1 VEVTG
6 RLVQGVDVPARELKR
21 RFAMLSVLVAV
32 GLFLG
37 MLAFLELGRQFGVQQ
52 VAEHGPAA
60 RVGVGV
66 VDGVVFSLTA
76 LLVGFAFSGAASRFD
91 HRRELVADEVKAT
104 GTAWKRIDTLTP
116 QQQLVIRDDFRRYVD
131 ALIAWYGE
139 APGAAEALRAPSVVA
154 LAQDAI
160 WSRSVAACATEQ
172 GERAR
177 MLLLPALNDLF
188 GAVEKERLARRIH
201 PPGLIFAMLGITA
214 LASAFFGGYGI
225 ANGPTRPWM
234 YMLGVAAAFSIAGLV
249 ILELE
254 FPRLGLVRVDDMD
267 AALVELRATMG

>member
-6 RLVQGVDVPARELKR
+6 RLVQDVDVPARELKG
-21 RFAMLSVLVAV
+21 RFAMMAVLVAV

-37 MLAFLELGRQFGVQQ
+37 MLAFLELGRQFGVHQ
-52 VAEHGPAA
+52 VAEQGPTA
-60 RVGVGV
+60 RAGVGV

-76 LLVGFAFSGAASRFD
+76 LLLGFAFSGAASRFD
-91 HRRELVADEVKAT
+91 HRRHLIADEVKAAE
-104 GTAWKRIDTLTP
+104 TAWKRIDTLGP

-131 ALIAWYGE
+131 ALIAWYAE
-139 APGAAEALRAPSVVA
+139 APGAAQALRAPPVVS
-154 LAQDAI
+154 LAQNAI

-172 GERAR
+172 GDKAR

-201 PPGLIFAMLGITA
+201 PPRVIYAMLGVTA
-214 LASAFFGGYGI
+214 LASAFFGGYALAGT
-225 ANGPTRPWM
+225 PTRPWM
-234 YMLGVAAAFSIAGLV
+234 YMIGVAAAFSMAGFV
-249 ILELE
+249 ILDLE

-267 AALVELRATMG
+267 GALVELRAAMD